1 MSAETKKIRKLV
13 AFTDNVVEFFRLLCV
28 VISILFLVLMFIQGI
43 LRYGFSA
50 PLYGVDEFVT
60 CLMVWYCCVGS
71 AIVFWEEAHAMI
83 VYFLKFFPKRFRWTV
98 EFCEN
103 VLIFIG
109 AVVYVRAGILLFALQ
124 SKTMPIGGLPF
135 SRAYYSALPIT
146 IMGVAIGLL
155 EIVRFL
161 RFLLDRE
168 DYESRERK
176 GDN

>member
-1 MSAETKKIRKLV
+1 MLAETKKIRKV
-13 AFTDNVVEFFRLLCV
+13 VVFTNKVVEFFRILCV
-28 VISILFLVLMFIQGI
+28 VVSAFFMILMFVQVV
-43 LRYGFSA
+43 LRYGFNA
-50 PLYGVDEFVT
+50 PLYGLDELVT
-60 CLMVWYCCVGS
+60 CLMVWYCSIGS

-83 VYFLKFFPKRFRWTV
+83 VYFLKFFPKKFQWAV

-103 VLIFIG
+103 ILILIG
-109 AVVYVRAGILLFALQ
+109 AVVFVRAGMLLFALQ

-146 IMGVAIGLL
+146 LMGVAIALL
-155 EIVRFL
+155 EVVRFL

>member
-1 MSAETKKIRKLV
+1 MLDQTKRMKKIV
-13 AFTDNVVEFFRLLCV
+13 AAADRVVDWLRLLCV
-28 VISILFLVLMFIQGI
+28 LLSVLFLTLMFVQVI

-60 CLMVWYCCVGS
+60 CLMVWYCCIGT

-83 VYFLKFFPKRFRWTV
+83 VYFLKFFPRKFQWIV

-103 VLIFIG
+103 ILIFIG
-109 AVVYVRAGILLFALQ
+109 AAVYIKAGMLLFALQ
-124 SKTMPIGGLPF
+124 SRTMPVGGLPF
-135 SRAYYSALPIT
+135 SRAYYSALPI
-146 IMGVAIGLL
+146 IVMGVAIILL
-155 EIVRFL
+155 EIIRFL
-161 RFLLDRE
+161 RFLLDRD

>member
-1 MSAETKKIRKLV
+1 MRAETKSIRKLV
-13 AFTDNVVEFFRLLCV
+13 KLTDKIVEILRQLCV
-28 VISILFLVLMFIQGI
+28 AISALFLILMFIQVV
-43 LRYGFSA
+43 LRYGFST

-60 CLMVWYCCVGS
+60 CLMVWYCCIGS

-83 VYFLKFFPKRFRWTV
+83 VYFLKFFPKRFQWGV

-103 VLIFIG
+103 ILIFVG
-109 AVVYVRAGILLFALQ
+109 AVVYVRAGMLLFGLQ
-124 SKTMPIGGLPF
+124 SKTMPVGGLPF

-146 IMGVAIGLL
+146 VMGVFIILL
-155 EIVRFL
+155 EIIRFL